1 MALRMPR
8 VLAIAGSA
16 WIVLFIAFLATGP
29 WTYGT
34 NALVQVELLLGLAIV
49 MLALL
54 AIVPD
59 VRRYYGALLRSD
71 VHVSRSAVAV
81 AAAIV
86 FLFLLRIV
94 VAKFHALEVNAW
106 DFSVNFDRPLER
118 TAHGS
123 FMHVD
128 EIEGSLFGVH
138 AHWLLLAFA
147 PLYAIHATPYWLLL
161 LQAAAIAAGAVM
173 AFAFVRRA
181 TNDDFIAIV
190 VALAFLVNRYTAK
203 ALQYVFHPEIFYPL
217 ALFLLFWA
225 FLEKRARWFVVAL
238 LLVASIKEDAI
249 LPVFGFALTAAL
261 VYRRWRW
268 ALAAVAIV
276 GTVFAVDYALVLP
289 YFAQVRPD
297 QPWFTGYWGSY
308 GDSLW
313 TALFGIITSPGR
325 VLSRVVSGSLDVWI
339 SLAFMPLAGFGW
351 LLAALPPL
359 LIYCS
364 ADMDKLHYLT
374 LYYSMPVLP
383 SLFAAIPFG
392 VQRIARGAQRIEQQ
406 RRAIARCCALLVL
419 VASVALGAGYTLREP
434 HPDRDAVRPLID
446 RTTSTIWVQG
456 ALFPHAG
463 YDPRVKVLN
472 ERAQLDGRASFLF
485 CRDCNPYIYKP
496 DERASMIATL
506 RNDPRY
512 RSIEKGQL
520 VLFEPVSSSAHARSV
535 GARPPRLP

>member
-8 VLAIAGSA
+8 ILAIAGSA
-16 WIVLFIAFLATGP
+16 WIVLFVAFLVTGP

-34 NALVQVELLLGLAIV
+34 NALVQVELLLGLAILL
-49 MLALL
+49 LALL

-71 VHVSRSAVAV
+71 VHVSRRAVAI

-94 VAKFHALEVNAW
+94 IAKFHALEVNAW
-106 DFSVNFDRPLER
+106 DFSVYYDRPLER

-123 FMHVD
+123 FMHVE
-128 EIEGSLFGVH
+128 EIDGSLMGVH
-138 AHWLLLAFA
+138 AYWVLFAFA

-161 LQAAAIAAGAVM
+161 LQAAAIAAAVVA

-181 TNDDFIAIV
+181 ANDDFIAVV

-225 FLEKRARWFVVAL
+225 FLEKRVRWFVVAL

-276 GTVFAVDYALVLP
+276 ATVFAVDYALVLP
-289 YFAQVRPD
+289 RFAQSKPD
-297 QPWFTGYWGSY
+297 APWFAGYWGSY

-313 TALFGIITSPGR
+313 TALLGILTSPGR
-325 VLSRVVSGSLDVWI
+325 VLSRVISGSLDVWI

-383 SLFAAIPFG
+383 SVFAAIPFG
-392 VQRIARGAQRIEQQ
+392 VQRIARQ

-419 VASVALGAGYTLREP
+419 VASIALGAGYTLRAP
-434 HPDRDAVRPLID
+434 HPDRDLVRPMVEI
-446 RTTSTIWVQG
+446 TASTIWVQG

-472 ERAQLDGRASFLF
+472 ERAQRDGRASFLF
-485 CRDCNPYIYKP
+485 CTDCNPYIYKTG
-496 DERASMIATL
+496 ELASMIETL

-512 RSIEKGQL
+512 GAVRYGRL